1 MPTLLTPARH
11 RDGLRDAVAALGVY
25 AGRAGDDAPVP
36 TCPGWAVRD
45 LVAHVADVHRQ
56 AAPLLESEAAAYWTR
71 RMCHETTVHA
81 VDALAACLGR
91 PAVARE
97 VWFDA
102 ELAADGVDEVL
113 HGPVR
118 GPRSGLRCAEES
130 VLVVRPDDVADWW
143 RVEVGPHPARAQR
156 RCGADAGDAGEA
168 DWELTGPVVELYLR
182 LWDRAAPMSPRP
194 LVGLTSRTTH
204 HRQERT

>member
-11 RDGLRDAVAALGVY
+11 RDGLRDACTALGVY

-36 TCPGWAVRD
+36 TCPGWRVRD

-56 AAPLLESEAAAYWTR
+56 AAPLLESEAAAYWVR
-71 RMCHETTVHA
+71 RVCHETTVHA

-91 PAVARE
+91 PPEAGE

-102 ELAADGVDEVL
+102 DLAADGVDEVL
-113 HGPVR
+113 NGPVR

-130 VLVVRPDDVADWW
+130 VLVVRPDDVPDWW
-143 RVEVGPHPARAQR
+143 RVEVGPHPARAR
-156 RCGADAGDAGEA
+156 RNRVALECDA
-168 DWELTGPVVELYLR
+168 DWELTGPVVQLYLR
-182 LWDRAAPMSPRP
+182 LWDRATPMSPRP
-194 LVGLTSRTTH
+194 LAGLTHRTTH